1 MWTTVSDS
9 AHDHEREAL
18 SWLRSRLPERE
29 PYHVWTNFE
38 FTTHNGQL
46 YEVDALA
53 VTDNGFHLIEIKSH
67 PGEIAGDAGTWQ
79 WTTPEGKFR
88 QFDNPRILANR
99 KAKALKGLI
108 ESTRAFRNDRK
119 SVPYLGECVF
129 LSDPKLRSGLNVQ
142 GRHNIFGRDAVP
154 SGELPPERASLGGI
168 VDHLT
173 SLDPDSSGRPR
184 RRIQRQVVDKLVRA
198 IDQIGIR
205 ERSSRREVGDYRLSG
220 LLEDVEADTTTGVA
234 YQDFL
239 GKHRSLELER
249 RLRVYPLE
257 LNATSEQRQAAQR
270 AARRE
275 FELLRP
281 LDHPGILQPFDYT
294 EHERGPVLIFDYE
307 PDEVSLAAFLANPV
321 NRTLSV
327 ESRLAIIR
335 QIAEAVAFANR
346 RGVFHRSLGPSAV
359 LVTAADDDESDPRVR
374 VTNWHT
380 GARVTDG
387 STSTLVTGTVH
398 SHVEALASGDAELFR
413 APEFAQPKARPV
425 ALDVFSLGALALFI
439 LTGERPASSAR
450 QLRSTL
456 SNVGYLDPSAVA
468 DGVEPVLADVVIS
481 ATVADPAERLDS
493 AEEFLTYLDLAEE
506 DWGLDDAEGVHPLDA
521 RRGDTLADGRLE
533 VVQRLGKGSTAV
545 ALLVKDTSRYDQ
557 LCVVKVA
564 HDAEHNDRL
573 LTEASALDGL
583 QHAAIVP
590 LLEEPFELSGYV
602 AILIG
607 YAGPRVDPS
616 RPELKEAR
624 TLASRLSDGPVGVE
638 LAQRWGEDLLD
649 SLRYLEDM
657 GRAHRDIKPENL
669 GVAPRG
675 ENDELHLVLF
685 DFSLSGAPVEAIEA
699 GTPGYLDP
707 FLDRRGRW
715 DPAADRYSATVTL
728 FEMVTGTKPRY
739 GDGTADPAM
748 VAAQPTVDQTLFDS
762 AVAPGLVSFF
772 TRALQPDTADRF
784 GAADEMY
791 WAWHE
796 AFRTADAPS
805 TPSVNPDEDNVVLPE
820 GITNVTPLAG
830 LPLSRRAVSALERA
844 EILTVEDLLALPLM
858 QLHSLPGVGAR
869 TRGEIREALDLLEAE
884 LGKHTVD
891 AGESQRPAEEETRA
905 TSQAADSQSLSP
917 NDATAEQPST
927 GAAAEELSGTLLSL
941 AESAVPTAR
950 RANQQTQAA
959 LARIL
964 VGLEPNRDPWAS
976 QSDLAD
982 WLGVTSGRISQLVSA
997 LRKRWLKEA
1006 AVTQL
1011 RDGVRADLGSLRVAS
1026 VDQIAARLLLSNAD
1040 IGSSPTAT
1048 TLARGLVRLATLAEE
1063 ELASPGWIVRRR
1075 QGAALLAAQSGEDG
1089 GSAAQGLADYAVLVA
1104 SAVSELI
1111 DDHDVIGRREL
1122 LDQLHKIPLPAA
1134 ATPLPDAHLADLA
1147 ADLCDD
1153 AAVNSR
1159 LELYRTG
1166 LDPVAALRVARRAFV
1181 TSAQFSPSS
1190 IASKIAARFP
1200 EVAALPGRPEL
1211 DRVLQDAGVE
1221 LIWREADGVYVS
1233 PQHEPLATST
1243 SAGSYSRYPTNIGT
1257 PIPAVEIDN
1266 AADFE
1271 NRLGRSHNNGG
1282 VLVLVTEATE
1292 LAKAESQLDRL
1303 VDVTAS
1309 VDEWLVNQIETL
1321 TETGKPSWET
1331 LAAADGAGQNGAA
1344 WGRLRQVVDRA
1355 LDQFTQQ
1362 LLGTEGTVLL
1372 TNAGL
1377 LARYDRLDLVAKW
1390 RDALHS
1396 GGHALKALWLLI
1408 PSTAASDVP
1417 LLDGRAVPVI
1427 SRNEWS
1433 QIPVDWLRNAHR
1445 TGQIG
1450 TGVTP

>member
-1 MWTTVSDS
+1 VWTTVSDS

-18 SWLRSRLPERE
+18 AWLRSRLPDRK

-53 VTDNGFHLIEIKSH
+53 ITDNGIHLIEIKSH
-67 PGEIAGDAGTWQ
+67 PGEIAGDAGTWH
-79 WTTPEGKFR
+79 WTTPGGKFR

-99 KAKALKGLI
+99 KAKALKSLI
-108 ESTRAFRNDRK
+108 ESTKAFRNDRR

-129 LSDPKLRSGLNVQ
+129 LSDPKLRSGLNIQ

-154 SGELPPERASLGGI
+154 GGELPPERASLGGI
-168 VDHLT
+168 VDYLT
-173 SLDPDSSGRPR
+173 SLDPDPSGRPR
-184 RRIQRQVVDKLVRA
+184 RRIQRKVVDKLVRA

-205 ERSSRREVGDYRLSG
+205 ERSSRREVGDYRLTG

-249 RLRVYPLE
+249 RLRIYPLE
-257 LNATSEQRQAAQR
+257 LNATGEQREAAQR

-281 LDHPGILQPFDYT
+281 LDHPGILQPREYT
-294 EHERGPVLIFDYE
+294 EHERGPVLIFDYA
-307 PDEVSLAAFLANPV
+307 PDEVSLAAFLADPA
-321 NRTLSV
+321 NRTFPV
-327 ESRLAIIR
+327 ESRLAIVR
-335 QIAEAVAFANR
+335 QIAEAVAYANR
-346 RGVFHRSLGPSAV
+346 RGVFHRSLCPSAV
-359 LVTAADDDESDPRVR
+359 LVTAAGDDSDPRVR

-380 GARVTDG
+380 GARVSDG
-387 STSTLVTGTVH
+387 GTSTLVTGTAH
-398 SHVEALASGDAELFR
+398 AHIEALAAGDAELFR
-413 APEFAQPKARPV
+413 APEFSQPNARP
-425 ALDVFSLGALALFI
+425 ASLDVFSLGALALFI
-439 LTGERPASSAR
+439 LTGEAPAGSVR
-450 QLRSTL
+450 QLRSAL
-456 SNVGYLDPSAVA
+456 SNVGYLDPSAVV

-481 ATVADPAERLDS
+481 ATIADPAERLDS
-493 AEEFLTYLDLAEE
+493 AGEFLAYLDLAEE
-506 DWGLDDAEGVHPLDA
+506 DWSLDDAEGTRPLDA
-521 RRGDTLADGRLE
+521 RRGDPLADGRFE

-545 ALLVKDTSRYDQ
+545 ALLVKDTSHYDQ

-564 HDAEHNDRL
+564 HHVEHNDTL

-583 QHAAIVP
+583 QHAAIVR

-607 YAGPRVDPS
+607 YAGPKVDPS
-616 RPELKEAR
+616 RPELKDAR
-624 TLASRLSDGPVGVE
+624 TLASRIADGPIGVE

-649 SLRYLEDM
+649 ALRYLEGM

-707 FLDRRGRW
+707 FLEGRGRW
-715 DPAADRYSATVTL
+715 DPAADRYSAAVTL

-748 VAAQPTVDQTLFDS
+748 VATPPTVDQGMFDS

-772 TRALQPDTADRF
+772 TRALQQDTAKRF

-805 TPSVNPDEDNVVLPE
+805 TPSVHPEDEVVLPE
-820 GITNVTPLAG
+820 GTTSATPLAG

-844 EILTVEDLLALPLM
+844 EVLTVADLLALPIMNLR
-858 QLHSLPGVGAR
+858 SLPGVGAR
-869 TRGEIREALDLLEAE
+869 TRGEVREALDLLEAK
-884 LGKHTVD
+884 LGKSTAD
-891 AGESQRPAEEETRA
+891 ADTPAPTEARTPTTDHAGDTESVPLDEA
-905 TSQAADSQSLSP
+905 TSKRISEG
-917 NDATAEQPST
+917 TRT
-927 GAAAEELSGTLLSL
+927 EELSGILVSL
-941 AESAVPTAR
+941 AETAVPTAR

-964 VGLEPNRDPWAS
+964 VGLDPTRDPWAS
-976 QSDLAD
+976 QNDLAG
-982 WLGVTSGRISQLVSA
+982 WLDVTSGRVSQLVSA
-997 LRKRWLKEA
+997 LRKRWLKES

-1011 RDGVRADLGSLRVAS
+1011 RDQVRVDLGSLRVAS
-1026 VDQIAARLLLSNAD
+1026 VDQIAARLLLSNSD
-1040 IGSSPTAT
+1040 IGSSTAAT

-1063 ELASPGWIVRRR
+1063 DLASPGWIVRRR
-1075 QGAALLAAQSGEDG
+1075 QGAALLALQSDEEDG
-1089 GSAAQGLADYAVLVA
+1089 SEAQDLADYAVLVA
-1104 SAVSELI
+1104 SVASKLI
-1111 DDHDVIGRREL
+1111 DDQDVVGRREL
-1122 LDQLHKIPLPAA
+1122 LDRLHQIPPPSS
-1134 ATPLPDAHLADLA
+1134 TMPLPDAHLADLA
-1147 ADLCDD
+1147 ADLCDT

-1166 LDPVAALRVARRAFV
+1166 LGAVAALRAARRAFV
-1181 TSAQFSPSS
+1181 TSAEFSPST

-1200 EVAALPGRPEL
+1200 EAGALPGRPAL
-1211 DRVLQDAGVE
+1211 DRLLQEAEVE
-1221 LIWREADGVYVS
+1221 LTWREADGVYVS

-1243 SAGSYSRYPTNIGT
+1243 SASSYSRYPTNNGT
-1257 PIPAVEIDN
+1257 PIPTVEIDN

-1271 NRLGRSHNNGG
+1271 TRLMRSHNSGG

-1303 VDVTAS
+1303 VDFTAS

-1321 TETGKPSWET
+1321 TATGKPSWDT

-1355 LDQFTQQ
+1355 LDQFTEQ

-1377 LARYDRLDLVAKW
+1377 LARYDRLDLVANW

-1408 PSTAASDVP
+1408 PSTAASNVP

-1445 TGQIG
+1445 TGQFG
-1450 TGVTP
+1450 SGVRS